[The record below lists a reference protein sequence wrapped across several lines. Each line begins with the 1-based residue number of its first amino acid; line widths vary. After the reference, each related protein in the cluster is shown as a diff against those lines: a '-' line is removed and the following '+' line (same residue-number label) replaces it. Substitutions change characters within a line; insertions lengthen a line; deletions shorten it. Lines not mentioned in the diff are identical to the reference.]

1 MQTLAMNQLTGED
14 TGKYRINRLLGQ
26 GPVSSFYEAS
36 SVSGKN
42 VMLTAF
48 YLPENFSAQ
57 AREHFL
63 RRFEQTGAVLV
74 GLKHPAILPVEDYG
88 QYRGYPYL
96 VTPIRPGRSLAHGLR
111 VHGRFPIEAV
121 LEILPLIAEGLD
133 YAHRAGVVHGVLSP
147 SNILLGIEPK
157 VQIASFG
164 LMRILALQ
172 GLEPKTT
179 APLGPLLNV
188 AGGYLGTPA
197 YIAPEQVKPANR
209 PTVSFGPRIDIYALG
224 VMLFEM
230 LSGRPPFIGETPQE
244 VDLQRSQLLIPSLS
258 ELLPTLPAGVD
269 AVIAKALSPTPELR
283 YSSAGGLSQAFRRIA
298 LPSSGFS
305 LQGIAGD
312 SGTTGPLVINWLNEN
327 ALASGKQAVP
337 GSAGRP
343 RNPQEFDPFA
353 WWANVSATQSVNS
366 QKLARTMPVQSRPLS
381 GEKTGGNKPSRR
393 KVVALLA
400 GGVGAVAVAGV
411 GGEFVLTRLLR
422 QGEAKNTGATTSAAL
437 NSQPAKTISKQ
448 PTKAPT
454 RQATK
459 APTQHTG
466 TVIAPAPLA
475 VNSAQNFTSGGQSNV
490 LIRLPGGNYV
500 AYSRACTHVGVLV
513 NYDPGS
519 HQLICP
525 AHGAIFDP
533 ANNGSVVQPPANSP
547 LPPVTVHV
555 NPDGTITV

>member
-1 MQTLAMNQLTGED
+1 
-14 TGKYRINRLLGQ
+14 
-26 GPVSSFYEAS
+26 
-36 SVSGKN
+36 
-42 VMLTAF
+42 
-48 YLPENFSAQ
+48 
-57 AREHFL
+57 
-63 RRFEQTGAVLV
+63 
-74 GLKHPAILPVEDYG
+74 
-88 QYRGYPYL
+88 

-111 VHGRFPIEAV
+111 VHGRFPLEAV

-172 GLEPKTT
+172 GLEPKMT
-179 APLGPLLNV
+179 APLGQLLNV

-197 YIAPEQVKPANR
+197 YIAPEQVKPAAR
-209 PTVSFGPRIDIYALG
+209 QVVSFGPRIDIYALG

-244 VDLQRSQLLIPSLS
+244 VDLQRSQLPIPSLS
-258 ELLPTLPAGVD
+258 ALLPTLPVGVD

-283 YSSAGGLSQAFRRIA
+283 YSSAGGLSQAFMRIA
-298 LPSSGFS
+298 VPSSGFS

-337 GSAGRP
+337 GSVGRP
-343 RNPQEFDPFA
+343 SSPQEFDPFA

-366 QKLARTMPVQSRPLS
+366 QKLARTVPVQSRPLS
-381 GEKTGGNKPSRR
+381 GQKTAENKPSRR

-422 QGEAKNTGATTSAAL
+422 QGEAKNTTATTSTSL

-448 PTKAPT
+448 STKAAAKQPTKAPAQ
-454 RQATK
+454 QATK
-459 APTQHTG
+459 VPTQPPPPQHTG

-533 ANNGSVVQPPANSP
+533 ANNGSVVQPPANGP
-547 LPPVTVHV
+547 LPPVTIHV